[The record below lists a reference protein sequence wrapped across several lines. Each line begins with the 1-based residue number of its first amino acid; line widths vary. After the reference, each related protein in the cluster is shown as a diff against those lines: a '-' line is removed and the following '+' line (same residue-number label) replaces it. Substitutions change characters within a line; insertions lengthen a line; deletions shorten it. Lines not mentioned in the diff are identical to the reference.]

1 MIYKIVFDVLSYE
14 FNICL
19 YLNFKKITMSNLKSN
34 KLLHC
39 LDSKSSKMEEFKQPV
54 IINGRGHINYNWIGK
69 KDTLREIIL

>member
-1 MIYKIVFDVLSYE
+1 
-14 FNICL
+14 
-19 YLNFKKITMSNLKSN
+19 MSNLKSN